1 MVSDDQ
7 LALQWLVLAHLWPC
21 GLKQENTLEVSPKQL
36 LLGHC
41 VSRGCEQIKFVA
53 FIQNY
58 ELEYQ
63 FLHCSRTPGLE
74 HSGLRLHVP

>member
-7 LALQWLVLAHLWPC
+7 LALQWLVLVHLWAC
-21 GLKQENTLEVSPKQL
+21 GLKQENTLVEVSLEQL

-41 VSRGCEQIKFVA
+41 VSRGCKQIKFVA

-58 ELEYQ
+58 ELEY
-63 FLHCSRTPGLE
+63 
-74 HSGLRLHVP
+74 